1 MVPIFSGFE
10 EDEQNSKIQ
19 VIYKLSKLKKSIY
32 IIIKSTNTHI
42 SFAHTME
49 LFGNMLIEIILLG
62 VKFLETCGPSSIINA
77 QMTSTEFTL
86 RTS

>member
-19 VIYKLSKLKKSIY
+19 VIYKLSKLKKSIM
-32 IIIKSTNTHI
+32 IKSTDTHI
-42 SFAHTME
+42 SFANTLE
-49 LFGNMLIEIILLG
+49 LLGNILLEKILLG